1 MRKLNVGILYGGQ
14 STEHEVSMRSAE
26 SVLNALDK
34 DKYNI
39 KLVHISKAGEWLL
52 NPQSET
58 VERLDGTDG
67 AKSLSIV
74 PANQMSSENG
84 PENFDVMLP
93 ILHGTAGEDGS
104 VQGLLELAN
113 IPYIGCGVRSSAV
126 CMDKDMTKRLLKLEG
141 IGVADWTVFHYG
153 EKDAVDYQPVKE
165 KLGLPMF
172 IKPVNQGSSV
182 GVSKVDDERTFYD
195 ALGLAFEFDM
205 KVMAESAV
213 DGREIEVS
221 VLGNADPVASL
232 PGEIVAN
239 TDFYSYESKYINESG
254 AALEIPAT
262 LDKETSDRLRKT
274 ALDAFKILDCEGM
287 ARIDMFLDKNGQV
300 VVNEINTLPGFTNIS
315 MYPKLLE
322 ISGIEYP
329 HLLDQLIELALER
342 YNLKSHLKT
351 DIM

>member
-34 DKYNI
+34 DKYNV

-52 NPQSET
+52 SPQSET

-67 AKSLSIV
+67 AKSLSIA

-126 CMDKDMTKRLLKLEG
+126 CMDKDMTKRLLKLDG
-141 IGVADWTVFHYG
+141 IDVADWTVFHYG

-262 LDKETSDRLRKT
+262 LDKDTSERLRET

-322 ISGIEYP
+322 ASGIEYP